1 MVSRAKKLVLVTLGT
16 MLMGV
21 RALASAGGE
30 AEQVDGWNLL
40 NLTEG
45 VTRVSHDIYGLH
57 MMILWICVVIGV
69 VVFSIMFYSMYAHR
83 KSSGREP
90 ANFHES
96 TTVELVWTII
106 PVLLLLVMA
115 FPATTALK
123 ELYDTSDADM
133 DIKIT
138 AYQWKWQYE
147 YMGEGVE
154 YMSQLSTSQ
163 ASIYGKAPKSEFYLE
178 EVDKPVVIPVGK
190 KVRFLITAKDV
201 IHSWWVP
208 QLGVK
213 KDAIPGFINE
223 TWARVDEP
231 GIYRGRCAELCGKD
245 HAFMPIVVHAVE
257 QEEYDAWLADQKAQV
272 AAQAEITKQQFT
284 YEDLMAQGEES
295 YNRSCAS
302 CHGVGGQ
309 GIPGAF
315 PALKDSAIALGP
327 VADHLD
333 MVINGS
339 PSNAAMQAFGG
350 QLSEVDIA
358 AIITYERNAW
368 GNVPEADKM
377 VQPVDVYNYKQGQ

>member
-339 PSNAAMQAFGG
+339 PGNAAMQAFGG

>member
-1 MVSRAKKLVLVTLGT
+1 MVSRANRLVLGTLG
-16 MLMGV
+16 MLVGFG
-21 RALASAGGE
+21 AHASGGG
-30 AEQVDGWNLL
+30 AERPEGWSLL
-40 NLTEG
+40 NLTKG
-45 VTRVSHDIYGLH
+45 VTGVSRDIYDLH
-57 MMILWICVVIGV
+57 MLILWVCVAIGV
-69 VVFSIMFYSMYAHR
+69 VVFGIMFYSMYAHR

-96 TTVELVWTII
+96 TTVEMIWTII
-106 PVLLLLVMA
+106 PALILIVIA
-115 FPATTALK
+115 IPSTTALK
-123 ELYDTSDADM
+123 NLYDTSEADI

-147 YMGEGVE
+147 YLGEGVE
-154 YMSQLSTSQ
+154 YMSQLATSQ
-163 ASIYGKAPKSEFYLE
+163 AAIYGKAPKSEFYLE

-208 QLGVK
+208 ELGVK

-257 QEEYDAWLADQKAQV
+257 QEEYDAWLAEQKAQV
-272 AAQAEITKQQFT
+272 AAQAEITKQQFS
-284 YEDLMAQGEES
+284 YEDLMVKGEES

-302 CHGVGGQ
+302 CHGTGGQ

-315 PALKDSAIALGP
+315 PALKDSAVALGP
-327 VADHLD
+327 VAEHLD

-339 PSNAAMQAFGG
+339 PGNAAMQAFGG

-377 VQPVDVYNYKQGQ
+377 VQPVDVLKFKQGQ